1 DGGTVRLAGVVAL
14 RLSSGDTPL
23 SGVLM
28 LIGIGLIAI
37 PLSSRRRLALALIA
51 ALAMTAGIAGCGG
64 SSSSKPGI
72 AGTST
77 QAVTAVAVTAP
88 SGPVGVSGLPASLGQ
103 VSVL

>member
-37 PLSSRRRLALALIA
+37 PLSSRRRLALVLIA

-64 SSSSKPGI
+64 SSSKPGI